1 MNESVGLER
10 VVVVPVCVEWREGG
24 VCGEGCVVNESVGL
38 EMVVVVLVCVEWR
51 EGGVCGER
59 VW

>member
-10 VVVVPVCVEWREGG
+10 VIVVPVC
-24 VCGEGCVVNESVGL
+24 L
-38 EMVVVVLVCVEWR
+38 EWR

>member
-1 MNESVGLER
+1 MVNETVGLER
-10 VVVVPVCVEWREGG
+10 VLVVPVR
-24 VCGEGCVVNESVGL
+24 
-38 EMVVVVLVCVEWR
+38 VEWR

>member
-1 MNESVGLER
+1 MANESVGLER

-24 VCGEGCVVNESVGL
+24 VCGEG
-38 EMVVVVLVCVEWR
+38 
-51 EGGVCGER
+51 